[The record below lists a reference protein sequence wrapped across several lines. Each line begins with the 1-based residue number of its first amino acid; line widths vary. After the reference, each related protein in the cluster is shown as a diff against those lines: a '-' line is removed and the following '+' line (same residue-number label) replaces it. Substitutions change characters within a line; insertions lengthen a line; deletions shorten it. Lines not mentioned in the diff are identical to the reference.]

1 MKIEF
6 KKIAAT
12 PKSFSLESEG
22 VVFSGEVSRISSKL
36 FEIKAHLGG
45 EITLVCDLS
54 GEEYQKALDESL
66 VLYISNGVWD
76 TQSQSDLM
84 TDFDVIEFFDGFI
97 DFEYILQSEINSIK
111 MDYHIKEG
119 EKNGST

>member
-6 KKIAAT
+6 KKITTT

-22 VVFSGEVSRISSKL
+22 VVLDGEVRRVSAKL
-36 FEIKAHLGG
+36 FEIKAHLHG
-45 EITLVCDLS
+45 EINLTCDLS
-54 GEEYQKALDESL
+54 GEEYQEALDEPL

-76 TQSQSDLM
+76 MQSQSDLM

-111 MDYHIKEG
+111 MDYHIKQG
-119 EKNGST
+119 E

>member
-6 KKIAAT
+6 KKISAT
-12 PKSFSLESEG
+12 PKSFSIESEG
-22 VVFSGEVSRISSKL
+22 VVFSGEVSRIYSKL

>member
-6 KKIAAT
+6 KKITAT
-12 PKSFSLESEG
+12 PKSFLLESEG
-22 VVFSGEVSRISSKL
+22 VVFSGEVKRISSKL
-36 FEIKAHLGG
+36 FEINAHLGG

-54 GEEYQKALDESL
+54 GEEYQEALDEPL

-76 TQSQSDLM
+76 MQSQSDLM
-84 TDFDVIEFFDGFI
+84 ADFDVIEFFDGFI

-111 MDYHIKEG
+111 MDYHIKQG
-119 EKNGST
+119 E

>member
-6 KKIAAT
+6 KKIT
-12 PKSFSLESEG
+12 TIPKSFSLESEG
-22 VVFSGEVSRISSKL
+22 VKLSGEVHRISSKL

-45 EITLVCDLS
+45 EISLVCDQS
-54 GEEYQKALDESL
+54 GETYQEFLDEDL

-76 TQSQSDLM
+76 IQSQSDLM

-119 EKNGST
+119 V

>member
-6 KKIAAT
+6 KKITAT

-22 VVFSGEVSRISSKL
+22 VVFCGEVSRISARL
-36 FEIKAHLGG
+36 FEIKARLGG
-45 EITLVCDLS
+45 EITLICDLS
-54 GEEYQKALDESL
+54 GEEYQQPLDESL

-84 TDFDVIEFFDGFI
+84 TEFDVIEFFDGFI

-111 MDYHIKEG
+111 MDYHIKQG
-119 EKNGST
+119 E

>member
-36 FEIKAHLGG
+36 FEIKARLGG

-119 EKNGST
+119 E

>member
-6 KKIAAT
+6 KKITAT

-45 EITLVCDLS
+45 EIALVCDLS

-119 EKNGST
+119 E